1 MLFLLPLNMEIR
13 DPLVVYNR
21 STHTPEEYLRFEKE
35 SLQKHE
41 YFKGEIYAMAGAGTR
56 HNIVFSNLFIGIG
69 SQLKGKPCKPYG
81 SDLRIHIPENT
92 LFTYPD
98 ISVICGDLIAS
109 PKDEDTAM
117 LPSVLIEILSPS
129 ARNYDRGGKFILYRD
144 IPTLKEYILVE
155 TEAIGIEAFRI
166 NSNGHWELEEY
177 RSLNNILTI
186 PQINVSMPLKEIYEG
201 TKL

>member
-13 DPLVVYNR
+13 DPLIVYNR
-21 STHTPEEYLRFEKE
+21 STHTTEEYLRFEKE

-92 LFTYPD
+92 LLTYPD

-129 ARNYDRGGKFILYRD
+129 TRNYDRGGKFILYRD

-177 RSLNNILTI
+177 RTLNNILTM
-186 PQINVSMPLKEIYEG
+186 PQINVSMPLREIYEG

>member
-21 STHTPEEYLRFEKE
+21 STHTTEEYLRFEKE

-41 YFKGEIYAMAGAGTR
+41 YFKGEIYAMAGASTR

-129 ARNYDRGGKFILYRD
+129 TRNYDRGGKFILYRD

-177 RSLNNILTI
+177 RSLNNILTM